1 MRQRV
6 PVVLS
11 TAALVVA
18 VLGSTP
24 LGHAAGNVVRAVVPP
39 FAKTSGYAKVAGNST
54 LLNGRKSA
62 YSGAPGTIPVVGK
75 NGKLPAAI
83 GAIGAIGPAG
93 PQGTK
98 GDPGLSGMHLVQASV
113 NANTPIGEDTQEVVS
128 CPQGE
133 TATGGGGI
141 VQQFNTSGFV
151 GLLPLYGVQAL
162 LNGYVITAGPVSD
175 TGHITV
181 NAWVICAKVAS

>member
-1 MRQRV
+1 MRQWV
-6 PVVLS
+6 PIVLS

-18 VLGSTP
+18 VFGSTP
-24 LGHAAGNVVRAVVPP
+24 LGHAAGNMVRAVVPP
-39 FAKTSGYAKVAGNST
+39 FAKTSGYAKVAGNSA

-75 NGKLPAAI
+75 NGKLPTSI
-83 GAIGAIGPAG
+83 GAVGPAG

-98 GDPGLSGMHLVQASV
+98 GDPGLSGVHVVQAQIDQ
-113 NANTPIGEDTQEVVS
+113 NTPTGDDTQEQAS

-133 TATGGGGI
+133 IATGGGGAI
-141 VQQFNTSGFV
+141 QQYSTTAFL
-151 GLLPLYGVQAL
+151 GLLPLYGGQPSTT
-162 LNGYVITAGPVSD
+162 GYFVTAGPVSG

-181 NAWVICAKVAS
+181 NAWVVCAKVAS